1 MNNTK
6 KHTTK
11 HATKHM
17 TMLMALPMTKHQRQR
32 MKQHA
37 AIAVAAALLCAGP
50 AMAQEINPS
59 WYLQP
64 SVNTFEPDIGF
75 GTDERDYGGG
85 IKMGKPIHE
94 MWDLQVGA
102 THARAEEGPYSYRQT
117 LVGADLLLM
126 LSRKRFRPFLL
137 FGVGAERDR
146 VDNPLRRVS
155 KTSPYWTAGLGFQMG
170 LNEQWAFQADLRTVR
185 GHLRGDEQFG
195 FDRSNNK
202 YLTLGLNYSFGRPV
216 TAPPP
221 APAEPP
227 PAPVV
232 QAPPAPVAPP
242 PPPPRFEKVTL
253 AATELF
259 PFNSA
264 ELTMPQPRLDEIAL
278 ALSADPSITDVDING
293 YADRLGSS
301 AYNLKLSQRRAD
313 AVRSY
318 LVGKGIADTRLKA
331 YGRGEANP
339 VVTCNEKNR
348 AALIRCL
355 EPNRRVEVEQITIE
369 RRVQ

>member
-1 MNNTK
+1 MKNINNRTK
-6 KHTTK
+6 KRIWTGNRRTN
-11 HATKHM
+11 TVS
-17 TMLMALPMTKHQRQR
+17 L
-32 MKQHA
+32 
-37 AIAVAAALLCAGP
+37 AIALLCAAGP
-50 AMAQEINPS
+50 SLAQEINPS

-64 SVNTFEPDIGF
+64 SVIAFEPDIGF

-85 IKMGKPIHE
+85 IKMGKPIHD

-102 THARAEEGPYSYRQT
+102 THVRAKDEPYNYRQT

-155 KTSPYWTAGLGFQMG
+155 KTSPYWTAGLGFQLG
-170 LNEQWAFQADLRTVR
+170 LNEQWALQADLRTVR
-185 GHLRGDEQFG
+185 GRLRNDERFG

-202 YLTLGLNYSFGRPV
+202 YLAVGLNYSFGRPV
-216 TAPPP
+216 APPP
-221 APAEPP
+221 PPRPPEPP

-232 QAPPAPVAPP
+232 QAPPAPVEPP

-253 AATELF
+253 SATELF
-259 PFNSA
+259 GFNSA
-264 ELTMPQPRLDEIAL
+264 ELTSPQPRLDEIAA
-278 ALSADPSITDVDING
+278 ALTADPSITDVDING

-313 AVRSY
+313 AVRNY
-318 LVGKGIADTRLKA
+318 LVAKGIAEGRLKA

-339 VVTCNEKNR
+339 VVTCNDKKR
-348 AALIRCL
+348 ADLIRCL
-355 EPNRRVEVEQITIE
+355 EPNRRVEVEQITVE